1 MKRISLLFIVLIVA
15 LSSLSAVRAY
25 WSGIDSGLVASSD
38 KYVPSS
44 TLLITHGDK
53 STKVK
58 VTAPVSPTLSGRE
71 LGLSRTALEALGIWG
86 MSDMDVNVELVKGAV
101 AESEKKNE
109 SGSGWYSITLLP
121 IIKGYALEKYG
132 ILTKNGFKPRTEV
145 VNSRYVYTIPYV
157 AEYEKD
163 DTLTLLSNLGFLVDK
178 TEETENPYL

>member
-1 MKRISLLFIVLIVA
+1 MKRIFLLFIILTAA
-15 LSSLSAVRAY
+15 LSIVSADRAF
-25 WSGIDSGLVASSD
+25 WSGIDSGLVAHSD
-38 KYVPSS
+38 KYVSSS
-44 TLLITHGDK
+44 TLLITYGDK

-58 VTAPVSPTLSGRE
+58 VTAPVSPTLYGRE

-86 MSDMDVNVELVKGAV
+86 MGDTDVKVDLVKGELV
-101 AESEKKNE
+101 QSDEKDE

-121 IIKGYALEKYG
+121 IIKGYALEKYE

-145 VNSRYVYTIPYV
+145 VDSRYVFTIPYV